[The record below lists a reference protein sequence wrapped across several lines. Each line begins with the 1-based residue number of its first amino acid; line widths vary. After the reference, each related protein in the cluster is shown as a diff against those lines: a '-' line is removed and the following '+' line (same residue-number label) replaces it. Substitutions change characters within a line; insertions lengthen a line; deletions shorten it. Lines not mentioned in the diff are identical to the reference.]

1 MGGLAMAEKTTRRQ
15 VEAMAGEVMRAAIAA
30 GIDVQGWG
38 IDYAPTYG
46 GWCIRKPNG
55 NAFGG
60 AALDSNRMRS
70 GEFYKALRL
79 LRDVLAEA
87 E

>member
-1 MGGLAMAEKTTRRQ
+1 MAERTTRRQ
-15 VEAMAGEVMRAAIAA
+15 VEAMAGQVMRAAMNA
-30 GIDVQGWG
+30 GMDVENWS
-38 IDYAPTYG
+38 IDYASQFG

-60 AALDSNRMRS
+60 AALDSNRMPS

-79 LRDVLAEA
+79 LRDMLEMAVESKS
-87 E
+87 